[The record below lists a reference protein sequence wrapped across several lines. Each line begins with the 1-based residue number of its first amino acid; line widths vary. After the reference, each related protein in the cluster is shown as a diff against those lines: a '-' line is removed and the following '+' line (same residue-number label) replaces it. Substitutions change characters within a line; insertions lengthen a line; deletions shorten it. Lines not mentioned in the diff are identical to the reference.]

1 MVLDQVVE
9 SRTVRRF
16 TGEPLLV
23 SFDGGHS
30 SGVGTA
36 GYTVVGREGH
46 ICTGGEY
53 KVGFT
58 NNHVEILAGLH
69 AL

>member
-1 MVLDQVVE
+1 MK
-9 SRTVRRF
+9 RF

-23 SFDGGHS
+23 NFDGGYS

-46 ICTGGEY
+46 VCTRGEY
-53 KVGFT
+53 EVGFT
-58 NNHVEILAGLH
+58 NNHAEILAALH